1 MLTERGMPGRP
12 YTDVSIVT
20 SSSFRAAQR
29 AAEIEPLKNTVE
41 VTSLLPDDRWRRL
54 DIHERREAA
63 ETYADY
69 ARRSLGAE
77 ALAREVYVASAM
89 RQIGDGMEIARV
101 TVVDGMIPGRQ
112 AVDLLWNM
120 AVALQVEGLRSDQQ

>member
-1 MLTERGMPGRP
+1 MYFSKTFCGSEKLTSPTAGFGNDIM
-12 YTDVSIVT
+12 SL
-20 SSSFRAAQR
+20 F
-29 AAEIEPLKNTVE
+29 NTIPVE

-101 TVVDGMIPGRQ
+101 TVVDGMLPGRQ
-112 AVDLLWNM
+112 AVDSLWSM